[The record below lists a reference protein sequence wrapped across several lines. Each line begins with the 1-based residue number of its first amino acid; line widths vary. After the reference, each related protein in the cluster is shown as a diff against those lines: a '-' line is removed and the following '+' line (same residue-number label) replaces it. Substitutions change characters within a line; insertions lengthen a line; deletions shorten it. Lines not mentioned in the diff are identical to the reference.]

1 MLIETLC
8 IYFGMGNIARFILWK
23 LLTFLDIQKVLRQ
36 DEKIPYFKTLFCRSL
51 LFSNMYICY
60 PRRKYKAKTIVFAL
74 YLYIGQ
80 ICMFKKAN
88 FNIQF

>member
-1 MLIETLC
+1 MRRFHTLKLYSVEVC
-8 IYFGMGNIARFILWK
+8 FSQICTFATLEENI
-23 LLTFLDIQKVLRQ
+23 RQ
-36 DEKIPYFKTLFCRSL
+36 
-51 LFSNMYICY
+51 
-60 PRRKYKAKTIVFAL
+60 KTIVFAL